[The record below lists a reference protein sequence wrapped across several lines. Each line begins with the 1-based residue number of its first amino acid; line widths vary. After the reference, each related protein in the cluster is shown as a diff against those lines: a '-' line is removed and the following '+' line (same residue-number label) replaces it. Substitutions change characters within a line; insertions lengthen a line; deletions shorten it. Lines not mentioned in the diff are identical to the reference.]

1 MLHHSPNLMA
11 GQGLAVF
18 AAGVRWL
25 FGLFYSCLSYLAF
38 TFSSLE
44 DKSVLI
50 EVPYKFYVLGQ
61 LGLSK
66 QCRPRSDCF

>member
-18 AAGVRWL
+18 AADVRWL
-25 FGLFYSCLSYLAF
+25 FGLFYSCLSYLPF

-44 DKSVLI
+44 DESVLI